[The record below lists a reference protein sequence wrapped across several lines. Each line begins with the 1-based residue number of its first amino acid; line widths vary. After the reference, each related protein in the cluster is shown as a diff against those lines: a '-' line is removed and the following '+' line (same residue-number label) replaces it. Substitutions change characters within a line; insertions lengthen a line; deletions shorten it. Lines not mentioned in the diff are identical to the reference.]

1 VDLKFLGEVYRCN
14 WLPFFSLKG
23 WNKLAQGNAL
33 GRHLFFL
40 FSPKGWNSIVPAL
53 QAGKNDLPAS
63 QGFALGYV
71 VPAFQA
77 EDADRS
83 PDIASPQLD
92 PW

>member
-40 FSPKGWNSIVPAL
+40 FSPKGWNSI
-53 QAGKNDLPAS
+53 
-63 QGFALGYV
+63 ALGYV